1 MKVENVIDWFITEG
15 MDQAAQDLKEKCI
28 EVEFMSHDNMQR
40 FFESIYG
47 TEEESNYMFDSMLGD
62 IEVLDFDSYED
73 L

>member
-28 EVEFMSHDNMQR
+28 EVEFMSHDNMQI

-47 TEEESNYMFDSMLGD
+47 DKGESNYMFDSMLCD
-62 IEVLDFDSYED
+62 IEYLYGD
-73 L
+73 LY